1 MSVSG
6 IGGSS
11 GFQIQSLL
19 EIRAQLDDLQ
29 RQLGT
34 GQKSDT
40 YAGLGLDRGL
50 SISLRAQLGGIVGF
64 QQTID
69 VLGTRLGIAQN
80 ALTAIDAS
88 AHAVKGSTAITTFSV
103 DQSGQTN
110 EQQAAFEEL
119 DQMLGALDTRVGDQ
133 YIFSGKSPDF
143 KSVDSIDNILNGNGA
158 RAGLRQLIAERA
170 QADLGTSGLGR
181 LTLPPIVSSAA
192 ALLGAGAALAPDAPA
207 VVIGSQ
213 NIGGAFTSA
222 GGTLVINGV
231 TITINPGDNAAAI
244 LAAINAPGV
253 VAATGVS
260 ASLNGSNQLVLTSAN
275 ADTAIDVGAGSTVLG
290 ELGLAAT
297 TTNPTNLITQGAV
310 TAGQTLTVTIGAR
323 PPLTITFGP
332 NGAAVPPEVS
342 TLAEL
347 NAQLATL
354 VGNGASAASVNP
366 ANGNLTITAAT
377 TGESIV
383 VGGNANAAA
392 FGLLT
397 TTASPSNAV
406 TISEDA
412 AGHPF
417 GFKLASATS
426 TLTGA
431 TVTAGGPP
439 TQYAVDIAQNPQ
451 PSESVAFTFNLPDG
465 STETLKLTA
474 TAATPPGV
482 NEFTIG
488 ATSDVT
494 AANFQAALT
503 TAVGKLAGS
512 SLTAASAIAVSN
524 NFFNVDATTFPQRVV
539 GPPFDTAT
547 SLIAGTAANTE
558 VWYLGEAGSTA
569 ARGTAYARVDT
580 TITASFGMRANE
592 QGLRNAVSNVA
603 VFAAMT
609 FSSSD
614 PNAAAR
620 YAALAQRV
628 GTNLDGPQ
636 GVQKISDIEAE
647 IANAQT
653 AMTQAKDRH
662 QQTTA
667 ALSGLLDT
675 VSGISQEQVG
685 SEILALQTR
694 LQASLQTT
702 AMLSRISLVNYL
714 T

>member
-6 IGGSS
+6 LGGRSA
-11 GFQIQSLL
+11 FQIQSLL
-19 EIRAQLDDLQ
+19 EMRAQLDNLQ

-50 SISLRAQLGGIVGF
+50 SVSLRSQLGGITSF

-69 VLGTRLGIAQN
+69 VLSTRLGIAQN
-80 ALTAIDAS
+80 ALTAIDKS
-88 AHAVKGSTAITTFSV
+88 AHSVKSSTAITNFSI

-110 EQQAAFEEL
+110 EQQAAFAQL
-119 DQMLGALDTRVGDQ
+119 DQMLAALNTRVGDQ
-133 YIFSGKSPDF
+133 YIFSGKSPDL
-143 KSVDSIDNILNGNGA
+143 KSVDSIDNILNGNGL
-158 RAGLRQLIAERA
+158 RAGLRQLISERT

-192 ALLGAGAALAPDAPA
+192 SLVGSGATILPDAVA
-207 VVIGSQ
+207 TVSGSQ
-213 NIGGAFTSA
+213 NIGGAYASA
-222 GGTLVINGV
+222 GGTLVINGT
-231 TITINPGDNAAAI
+231 TIPIGAGANAAAV
-244 LAAINAPGV
+244 LAAINAPAV
-253 VAATGVS
+253 VAATGVT

-275 ADTAIDVGAGSTVLG
+275 ADTAIDVGAGSTLLG
-290 ELGLAAT
+290 EFGLGAT
-297 TTNPTNLITQGAV
+297 TTNPTNLLTQGVV

-323 PPLTITFGP
+323 PPLTITFGT
-332 NGAAVPPEVS
+332 NGATIPPEVS

-354 VGNGASAASVNP
+354 VGNGAAAASVNP
-366 ANGNLTITAAT
+366 VNGNITITAST

-392 FGLLT
+392 FGLAT
-397 TTASPSNAV
+397 TSASPSNTV

-417 GFKLASATS
+417 GFKLASASS
-426 TLTGA
+426 TLTGT
-431 TVTAGGPP
+431 TVTPGGPP
-439 TQYAVDIAQNPQ
+439 ASYTIDIAGNPQ
-451 PSESVAFTFNLPDG
+451 PGESASLTLNLPDG
-465 STETLKLTA
+465 TTETIKLTA
-474 TAATPPGV
+474 TAATPPGP

-494 AANFQAALT
+494 AANFKTALT
-503 TAVGKLAGS
+503 TAVTKLAGS
-512 SLTAASAIAVSN
+512 SLAAASAITVSN

-547 SLIAGTAANTE
+547 ALTAGTAANTE
-558 VWYLGEAGSTA
+558 VWYLGEAGTTPARSTA
-569 ARGTAYARVDT
+569 FARVDT

-592 QGLRNAVSNVA
+592 QGIRNAVSGVA
-603 VFAAMT
+603 AFAALT
-609 FSSSD
+609 FSASD

-628 GTNLDGPQ
+628 GVNLDNPQ
-636 GVQKISDIEAE
+636 GVQKIPDIEAE

-653 AMTQAKDRH
+653 AMTTATDRH
-662 QQTTA
+662 QQTKA

-675 VSGISQEQVG
+675 VSGVTQEQVG

-702 AMLSRISLVNYL
+702 ALLSKISLVNYL